1 MKRLTGLLLAVT
13 VFVSLLTMI
22 TVPAAAAEPMKAS
35 DAMIEIMKAEEGF
48 CQYPKYDYGQYTVG
62 YGSRCPSDMLAYYQ
76 KNGITEAEAE
86 LLLRNYLNNTEVA
99 VNKYLIEQR
108 GLKLTQ
114 GQFDALVSFS
124 YNMGTGWLRESPES
138 SNIMKQVVTGA
149 TGNDLINAFARWCN
163 ASGKILTGLLRRRL
177 SEANM
182 YLNEEY
188 AQKPPSNYCYTYF
201 NGNGG
206 STNQGV
212 QGYDSNLTADI
223 LAKATYGDYTFLGW
237 FTAAVGGT
245 QVTKLDASTNKKTLY
260 AQWKEINESNQEELE
275 SAVEVTVTVDSLNLR
290 NGPGTNYSIVSS
302 ASRNDK
308 LSITQTTTVA
318 GQLWGKHGD
327 AWACLVYTDYE
338 EVIASQPEEPEA
350 TEPEVTEPQPT
361 EPEATE
367 PQPTEPEATEP
378 QPTEPEVTEPQPTE
392 PEVTEP
398 QPTEPEATEPQP
410 TEPEVTEPQPTEPE
424 ATQPPAAPKTVKGT
438 VVSNDPLNVRTGPGT
453 AYSVVKT
460 IRSGTVVEILEQKT
474 AGSMIWG
481 KIADGWVS
489 MTYIKLEKTE
499 TAEPVVPPANTTTPS
514 NPNTA
519 SLTGTVTCASLNVRS
534 GPGVNYSVVSKYSK
548 GNTVTITDQKVVKST
563 TWGKTA
569 NGWVSMEYI
578 KLTTSSGTT
587 TQPEASPKQTGK
599 VNSDDVLR
607 VRSGAGTSYA
617 IVDYLKPGA
626 TVTVTETKK
635 VGATTWGKVEK
646 GWVSMDYIQLDKKE
660 PEPSAPEQTTS
671 RTGKVVADDVLRVRS
686 GAGTSYG
693 VVDFLNPGATV
704 TVTET
709 KEVNGTTWGK
719 VGKGWISLDYV
730 ELEPLKD
737 EAGRPIYVVSKTVC
751 TSMLN
756 VRSGPGTTY
765 EICGYYYEGAKVE
778 ITEIKTVN
786 EKAWGK
792 TEKGWIS
799 MAYVE

>member
-302 ASRNDK
+302 ASRMISFPSPR
-308 LSITQTTTVA
+308 LPPWQVSF
-318 GQLWGKHGD
+318 G
-327 AWACLVYTDYE
+327 
-338 EVIASQPEEPEA
+338 ASMA
-350 TEPEVTEPQPT
+350 M
-361 EPEATE
+361 
-367 PQPTEPEATEP
+367 
-378 QPTEPEVTEPQPTE
+378 
-392 PEVTEP
+392 
-398 QPTEPEATEPQP
+398 
-410 TEPEVTEPQPTEPE
+410 
-424 ATQPPAAPKTVKGT
+424 
-438 VVSNDPLNVRTGPGT
+438 TGP
-453 AYSVVKT
+453 AWS
-460 IRSGTVVEILEQKT
+460 ILTMRK
-474 AGSMIWG
+474 
-481 KIADGWVS
+481 
-489 MTYIKLEKTE
+489 
-499 TAEPVVPPANTTTPS
+499 
-514 NPNTA
+514 
-519 SLTGTVTCASLNVRS
+519 
-534 GPGVNYSVVSKYSK
+534 
-548 GNTVTITDQKVVKST
+548 
-563 TWGKTA
+563 
-569 NGWVSMEYI
+569 
-578 KLTTSSGTT
+578 
-587 TQPEASPKQTGK
+587 
-599 VNSDDVLR
+599 
-607 VRSGAGTSYA
+607 
-617 IVDYLKPGA
+617 
-626 TVTVTETKK
+626 
-635 VGATTWGKVEK
+635 
-646 GWVSMDYIQLDKKE
+646 
-660 PEPSAPEQTTS
+660 
-671 RTGKVVADDVLRVRS
+671 
-686 GAGTSYG
+686 
-693 VVDFLNPGATV
+693 
-704 TVTET
+704 
-709 KEVNGTTWGK
+709 
-719 VGKGWISLDYV
+719 
-730 ELEPLKD
+730 
-737 EAGRPIYVVSKTVC
+737 
-751 TSMLN
+751 
-756 VRSGPGTTY
+756 
-765 EICGYYYEGAKVE
+765 
-778 ITEIKTVN
+778 
-786 EKAWGK
+786 
-792 TEKGWIS
+792 
-799 MAYVE
+799 